1 MDYLGRE
8 LERQRAALAALLL
21 GGGEDGDAARGR
33 ERGPAG
39 PAAARGRAAGPSGR
53 SAGGGPEG
61 GPGDEALGA
70 GELVRGAGQDRWSQS
85 AGRSGE
91 AEDLRAEGPGAG
103 GSGGGPERSR
113 RGTDVPAVPAWAAQG
128 DGAGPLGGTA
138 AARKE
143 LSGPSGGYEA
153 RRRTRETA
161 AAGTAGRR
169 RAGERSAEGG
179 PGRGGDAGSGGDG
192 GRIEW
197 MPMAGP
203 ARRGGGGGG
212 TGPGGQE
219 GLPAFPETGGAGGTV
234 PWGGPGETAALR
246 AEEGARALSRAVQ
259 RDARRYDGGFTI
271 Y

>member
-53 SAGGGPEG
+53 CAGGGSGG

-70 GELVRGAGQDRWSQS
+70 GGLVRGAGQDRRSQS

-91 AEDLRAEGPGAG
+91 AEVLRKEGPGAG
-103 GSGGGPERSR
+103 GSGGGPEWSR
-113 RGTDVPAVPAWAAQG
+113 RGMGTDIPAVPAWAAQG
-128 DGAGPLGGTA
+128 DGAGPLGGA

-143 LSGPSGGYEA
+143 LSGPSVGYGA

-169 RAGERSAEGG
+169 RAGERSAEGR

-192 GRIEW
+192 GWIEW

-203 ARRGGGGGG
+203 ARRGGGGGS
-212 TGPGGQE
+212 GPGGQE
-219 GLPAFPETGGAGGTV
+219 GLPAFPETGGTGGTV

-246 AEEGARALSRAVQ
+246 TEESARALSRAVQ